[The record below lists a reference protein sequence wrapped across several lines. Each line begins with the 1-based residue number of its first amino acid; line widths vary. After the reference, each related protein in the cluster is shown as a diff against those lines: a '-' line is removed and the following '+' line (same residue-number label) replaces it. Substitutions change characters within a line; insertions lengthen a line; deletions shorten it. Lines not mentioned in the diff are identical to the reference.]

1 MYKLLKAT
9 FITVW
14 SVFVLFPIMWA
25 ITTSFKPEAAVVN
38 GATFIPWLE
47 FQPVLTGWK
56 AILPGPESLTNLL
69 TPTLNSFIITAG
81 STAISLI
88 FGSLAAYGLSRFTYG
103 WKRYSNADIIFF
115 FVSQRIMPPVVL
127 AIPFFLV
134 LKQLR
139 LLDTHLG
146 LILVLTSGLMPVVVW
161 LMVDF
166 FNALPREIDEMA
178 MLEGC
183 NPIQAFFR
191 TILPLSKPGLTVAGM
206 FCVIFGWNDI
216 FFALTLTATKV
227 LRRLRLVVSAESTL
241 PASFSLHCS
250 MTRRQALSKLSA
262 LVRFLCSCSSCSSS
276 SSPRARLSSSSS

>member
-227 LRRLRLVVSAESTL
+227 LTL
-241 PASFSLHCS
+241 PVAVIALNGTVTPYWILAASTVFSILP
-250 MTRRQALSKLSA
+250 
-262 LVRFLCSCSSCSSS
+262 LV
-276 SSPRARLSSSSS
+276 

>member
-1 MYKLLKAT
+1 MYKVFKAS
-9 FITVW
+9 FITIW
-14 SVFVLFPIMWA
+14 SLFVLFPITWA
-25 ITTSFKPEAAVVN
+25 ITTSFKPESAVVN

-47 FQPVLTGWK
+47 YQPVLTGWK
-56 AILPGPESLTNLL
+56 AILPGPESMTNLL
-69 TPTLNSFIITAG
+69 KPTLNSFIVTSGTTI
-81 STAISLI
+81 ISVV

-134 LKQLR
+134 LKELR

-146 LILVLTSGLMPVVVW
+146 LILVLTSGLMPIVVW

-227 LRRLRLVVSAESTL
+227 LTL
-241 PASFSLHCS
+241 PVAVIALNGTVTPYWILAASTVFSIIP
-250 MTRRQALSKLSA
+250 
-262 LVRFLCSCSSCSSS
+262 LVGLAFVIERFLSRGSLGGAV
-276 SSPRARLSSSSS
+276 R

>member
-1 MYKLLKAT
+1 MYKVLKAS
-9 FITVW
+9 FITIW
-14 SVFVLFPIMWA
+14 SLFVLFPIMWA

-56 AILPGPESLTNLL
+56 AILPGPESKTNLL
-69 TPTLNSFIITAG
+69 IPTLNSFIVTLGA
-81 STAISLI
+81 TAISLV
-88 FGSLAAYGLSRFTYG
+88 FGSLAAYGLSRFIYG
-103 WKRYSNADIIFF
+103 WKKYSNADIIFF

-146 LILVLTSGLMPVVVW
+146 LIFVLTSGLMPIVVW

-183 NPIQAFFR
+183 NPIQAFFK

-227 LRRLRLVVSAESTL
+227 LTL
-241 PASFSLHCS
+241 PVAVIALNGTVTPYWILAASTVFSIIP
-250 MTRRQALSKLSA
+250 
-262 LVRFLCSCSSCSSS
+262 LVGLAFVIERFLSRGSLGGAV
-276 SSPRARLSSSSS
+276 R

>member
-1 MYKLLKAT
+1 MYKVLKAT
-9 FITVW
+9 FITIW
-14 SVFVLFPIMWA
+14 SLFVLFPIMWA
-25 ITTSFKPEAAVVN
+25 ITTSFKPESAVVN
-38 GATFIPWLE
+38 GATFIPFLE
-47 FQPVLTGWK
+47 FQPSLIGWK
-56 AILPGPESLTNLL
+56 AILPGPDSLTNLL
-69 TPTLNSFIITAG
+69 TPTWNSFIVTAG
-81 STAISLI
+81 ATAVSLI

-103 WKRYSNADIIFF
+103 WKNYSNADIIFF

-127 AIPFFLV
+127 AIPFFLL
-134 LKQLR
+134 LKELK

-146 LILVLTSGLMPVVVW
+146 LILVLTSGLMPIVVW

-227 LRRLRLVVSAESTL
+227 LTL
-241 PASFSLHCS
+241 PVAVIALNGTVTPYWILAASTVFSIIP
-250 MTRRQALSKLSA
+250 
-262 LVRFLCSCSSCSSS
+262 LVGLAFVIERFLS
-276 SSPRARLSSSSS
+276 RGNLSGAVR

>member
-69 TPTLNSFIITAG
+69 TPTLNSFIVTAG

-115 FVSQRIMPPVVL
+115 FVSPL
-127 AIPFFLV
+127 D
-134 LKQLR
+134 KQ
-139 LLDTHLG
+139 HLEH
-146 LILVLTSGLMPVVVW
+146 LH
-161 LMVDF
+161 
-166 FNALPREIDEMA
+166 A
-178 MLEGC
+178 
-183 NPIQAFFR
+183 QA
-191 TILPLSKPGLTVAGM
+191 
-206 FCVIFGWNDI
+206 
-216 FFALTLTATKV
+216 
-227 LRRLRLVVSAESTL
+227 
-241 PASFSLHCS
+241 
-250 MTRRQALSKLSA
+250 TRRAGA
-262 LVRFLCSCSSCSSS
+262 RRRSSHLH
-276 SSPRARLSSSSS
+276 RRR